1 MYEYMK
7 KVAAI
12 LPVLA
17 VLGAAGVYS
26 ADGRYIR
33 LQQLAEF
40 AREQR
45 IEDLSDK
52 IDNLT
57 IKVNLSQ
64 ATEYDRARLE
74 NLKRKLERTLNERG
88 K

>member
-57 IKVNLSQ
+57 IKLELDLASD
-64 ATEYDRARLE
+64 YDKARLKI
-74 NLKRKLERTLNERG
+74 LQRKLKLTMEDRP
-88 K
+88 